1 MEGGQ
6 ASDFSPVLQGLVD
19 PQSQLPRL
27 AARRQKLQK
36 QLDDLLN
43 RTVSEGPAERQQRV
57 RLRTPEFLAGRGWG
71 VGSQFILFHLSPCPD
86 FLPPAGIVKAGP
98 GSLSPTATDGGGSRR
113 QGALSSTHTRPWF
126 LLRPAFKGRSACCWC
141 NGTSEVTRTTFLIL

>member
-1 MEGGQ
+1 MEGVQ

-43 RTVSEGPAERQQRV
+43 RTVSDGPAERQQRV

-71 VGSQFILFHLSPCPD
+71 VG
-86 FLPPAGIVKAGP
+86 G
-98 GSLSPTATDGGGSRR
+98 
-113 QGALSSTHTRPWF
+113 
-126 LLRPAFKGRSACCWC
+126 
-141 NGTSEVTRTTFLIL
+141 